1 MLALGGR
8 LVGTRVYTR
17 PGQLGGPGTKPNWQ
31 THLSGLSPAFLAL
44 VTLYSVKIHGK
55 TQKNK
60 KPSSFLRPSPHLFA
74 IGLNR
79 YTCNVPRAEGRGM
92 EVKEAER
99 ESVFVP

>member
-60 KPSSFLRPSPHLFA
+60 KPSSFFK
-74 IGLNR
+74 GLA
-79 YTCNVPRAEGRGM
+79 PI
-92 EVKEAER
+92 
-99 ESVFVP
+99 SLQ